1 MGYIAEKKPDEV
13 VEAVLQT
20 TEKSFTTPRDT
31 DQSVS
36 AKSST
41 KASAEV
47 ISEVSEK
54 VYFQIED

>member
-1 MGYIAEKKPDEV
+1 MGYIAENKPDKV
-13 VEAVLQT
+13 VEAVLRA
-20 TEKSFTTPRDT
+20 TEKCFTTLRDA

-36 AKSST
+36 A

>member
-1 MGYIAEKKPDEV
+1 MGYIAENKPDEV

-20 TEKSFTTPRDT
+20 IKSFTTPKDT

-41 KASAEV
+41 KASAEL
-47 ISEVSEK
+47 ISEASEK

>member
-1 MGYIAEKKPDEV
+1 MGYIAENKPDEV
-13 VEAVLQT
+13 VEAVLRA
-20 TEKSFTTPRDT
+20 TEKSFTTLRDA

>member
-1 MGYIAEKKPDEV
+1 MGYIAENKPDEI

-20 TEKSFTTPRDT
+20 KKSFTTPKDA

-36 AKSST
+36 AKYST
-41 KASAEV
+41 KANVKV